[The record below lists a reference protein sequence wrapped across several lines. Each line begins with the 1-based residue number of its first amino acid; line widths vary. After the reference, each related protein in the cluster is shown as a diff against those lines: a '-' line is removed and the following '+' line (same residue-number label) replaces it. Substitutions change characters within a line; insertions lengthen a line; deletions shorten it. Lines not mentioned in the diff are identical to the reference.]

1 MVGGAG
7 QVSLLPYLWVFFASR
22 ARLAR
27 HLRAVRHR
35 QKLAAEELAHLRR
48 LFACSVD
55 SIDALTWQ
63 RRQTGAESKFLIEN
77 LRERG
82 Q

>member
-1 MVGGAG
+1 M
-7 QVSLLPYLWVFFASR
+7 SLLPYLWVFFASR

-35 QKLAAEELAHLRR
+35 QRLAKEELDHLRR

-63 RRQTGAESKFLIEN
+63 RRQTGAESKYLIEN